1 MVMDNTLETVFLLLA
16 LFGIKHFIC
25 DFWLQFPYMLSEKGV
40 YGAEGGRH
48 HALMHT
54 AGTFLVL
61 AVCIPSIEWAVVFAF
76 VDGLVHYHIDWV
88 KTNIAYKYT
97 PADDQFWFWLGLDQT
112 LHYLT
117 YIAIIATLFLI

>member
-1 MVMDNTLETVFLLLA
+1 MTTTIIVILA
-16 LFGIKHFIC
+16 LFGIKHFVC
-25 DFWLQFPYMLSEKGV
+25 DFWLQFPYMLEDKGI

-61 AVCIPSIEWAVVFAF
+61 AVTIFSIEWAVILAF
-76 VDGLVHYHIDWV
+76 VDGIIHYHIDWA
-88 KTNIAYKYT
+88 KTNLSRGLT
-97 PADDQFWFWLGLDQT
+97 PADRQFWLLLGLDQG

-117 YIAIIATLFLI
+117 YVFIIAILFIL

>member
-1 MVMDNTLETVFLLLA
+1 MTLVLVLLA
-16 LFGIKHFIC
+16 LFGIKHFVC
-25 DFWLQFPYMLSEKGV
+25 DFWLQFPYMLDEKGI

-61 AVCIPSIEWAVVFAF
+61 AVAIYSIEWAVVLAF
-76 VDGLVHYHIDWV
+76 LDGIVHYHIDWV
-88 KTNIAYKYT
+88 KTNIARGLK
-97 PADDQFWFWLGLDQT
+97 PDDNRFWFWLGLDQT

-117 YIAIIATLFLI
+117 YVGIIAILVLL

>member
-1 MVMDNTLETVFLLLA
+1 MTDTLTMIFIMLA

-25 DFWLQFPYMLSEKGV
+25 DFWLQFPYMLDEKGT

-61 AVCIPSIEWAVVFAF
+61 ALCIPSIEWAVVFAF
-76 VDGLVHYHIDWV
+76 IDGFVHYHVDWL
-88 KTNIAYKYT
+88 KTNIAQGLK
-97 PADDQFWFWLGLDQT
+97 PDQNEFWFWLGLDQT

-117 YIAIIATLFLI
+117 YLAIIATLFLL

>member
-1 MVMDNTLETVFLLLA
+1 MADVLTMIFVMLA

-25 DFWLQFPYMLSEKGV
+25 DFWLQFPYMLNEKGI

-61 AVCIPSIEWAVVFAF
+61 ALCIPSIEWAVVFAF
-76 VDGLVHYHIDWV
+76 VDGFVHYHIDWL
-88 KTNIAYKYT
+88 KTNIAQGLK
-97 PADDQFWFWLGLDQT
+97 PDQNKFWFWLGLDQT

-117 YIAIIATLFLI
+117 YVAIIATLFLL

>member
-1 MVMDNTLETVFLLLA
+1 MIN
-16 LFGIKHFIC
+16 
-25 DFWLQFPYMLSEKGV
+25 EKGT

-61 AVCIPSIEWAVVFAF
+61 SITIFSIEWAVILAF
-76 VDGLVHYHIDWV
+76 LDGIIHYHIDWC
-88 KTNIAYKYT
+88 KQKLNRNLT
-97 PADDQFWFWLGLDQT
+97 PADKDFWIWTGLDQS

-117 YIAIIATLFLI
+117 YVVIIAILFL

>member
-1 MVMDNTLETVFLLLA
+1 MG
-16 LFGIKHFIC
+16 LFILKHFVC
-25 DFWLQFPYMLSEKGV
+25 DFWLQFDYMIKEKGM

-61 AVCIPSIEWAVVFAF
+61 AVTIYSIEVAVILAF
-76 VDGLVHYHIDWV
+76 LDGIVHYHIDWA
-88 KTNIAYKYT
+88 KMKLSQHLT
-97 PADDQFWFWLGLDQT
+97 PADSEFWWFIGADQM

-117 YIAIIATLFLI
+117 YVGIIAILFLL

>member
-1 MVMDNTLETVFLLLA
+1 MATTIIVILA

-25 DFWLQFPYMLSEKGV
+25 DFWLQFPYMLDEKGI

-61 AVCIPSIEWAVVFAF
+61 AVTIFSIEWAVILAF
-76 VDGLVHYHIDWV
+76 LDGIIHYHIDWA
-88 KTNIAYKYT
+88 KTNLSRGLT
-97 PADDQFWFWLGLDQT
+97 PKDNQFWLLLGLDQG

-117 YIAIIATLFLI
+117 YVLIIAILFIL

>member
-1 MVMDNTLETVFLLLA
+1 MVATVLLIMSL
-16 LFGIKHFIC
+16 LILKHFVC
-25 DFWLQFPYMLSEKGV
+25 DFWLQFSYMIDEKGT

-61 AVCIPSIEWAVVFAF
+61 AVTISSIEAAVVIGFL
-76 VDGLVHYHIDWV
+76 DGFIHYHIDWA
-88 KTNIAYKYT
+88 KMKLSQHLT
-97 PADDQFWFWLGLDQT
+97 PVDNEFWWFIGADQM

-117 YIAIIATLFLI
+117 YIGIIAILFTA

>member
-1 MVMDNTLETVFLLLA
+1 MVATVLLIMSL
-16 LFGIKHFIC
+16 LILKHFVC
-25 DFWLQFPYMLSEKGV
+25 DFWLQFSYMIDEKGT

-61 AVCIPSIEWAVVFAF
+61 AVTIPSIEAAVAIGFL
-76 VDGLVHYHIDWV
+76 DGFIHYHIDWA
-88 KTNIAYKYT
+88 KMKLSQHLT
-97 PADDQFWFWLGLDQT
+97 PADNEFWWFIGADQM

-117 YIAIIATLFLI
+117 YIGIIAILFTA